1 MGEIQKPESRASC
14 QSGSLALADWIAG
27 NPRAAALHQRLIRTL
42 ITTAEAHSTDM
53 GQRSPTDQPI
63 LTSASAACCSIINGT
78 AGSGIY
84 QAMRRYVRAELPA
97 GNSVADWFWFGM
109 FDAQSDSL
117 MSGGAMRGKKGSTA
131 GLVARAQWRDSIVLS
146 PQAWGGLIHKAW
158 ELVLQYQGNEDLEVV
173 PYLPLHARPRLQS
186 HLKCWLTGQ
195 GSAAAIRSLLW
206 ILAGSWGV
214 HVEGLDAELGHWSE
228 ANWEGTV
235 QYFRVKGY
243 ETADLEYTGAQVA
256 GWQQAGQTS
265 FSHSVQYLVHWRA
278 GWSEI
283 VRATMSRYGRE
294 TIAVDIRGFR
304 ADLGASHSLN
314 IQLNLLSVPLQY

>member
-1 MGEIQKPESRASC
+1 M
-14 QSGSLALADWIAG
+14 
-27 NPRAAALHQRLIRTL
+27 
-42 ITTAEAHSTDM
+42 
-53 GQRSPTDQPI
+53 
-63 LTSASAACCSIINGT
+63 
-78 AGSGIY
+78 
-84 QAMRRYVRAELPA
+84 
-97 GNSVADWFWFGM
+97 
-109 FDAQSDSL
+109 
-117 MSGGAMRGKKGSTA
+117 
-131 GLVARAQWRDSIVLS
+131 ARAQWRDSIVLS